1 MKQGGVCNMTLI
13 LCVDDQ
19 GGLAFHNRRQ
29 SQDRAVRA
37 DMLELCK
44 DHALCV
50 TPYTAHQFDA
60 EEQARLTIVQTGFE
74 HAAQDVYCF
83 LENIDIIPYITCAK
97 EIVLYYWNRVYPSD
111 QRLSLPLE
119 GWNCCEHIEF
129 AGYSHEKITRE
140 VYKR

>member
-1 MKQGGVCNMTLI
+1 MTLI

>member
-1 MKQGGVCNMTLI
+1 MTLI

-29 SQDRAVRA
+29 SQDRAVRT

-97 EIVLYYWNRVYPSD
+97 KIVLYQWNRVYPSD